1 MNPHRLNQSIMEDFK
16 GNIRDFISNV
26 PKGCIFDA
34 HAVIRYLVQ
43 KHSDD
48 YLGFHSGDE
57 PTNSFHSRVSR
68 VINSFV
74 GENVIE
80 RCKEKCYSL
89 NIRDNFSENSCWKK
103 L

>member
-1 MNPHRLNQSIMEDFK
+1 MVDFK
-16 GNIRDFISNV
+16 GNIRDFISKV

-34 HAVIRYLVQ
+34 HAVIQYIIQ
-43 KHSDD
+43 EHPND
-48 YLGFHSGDE
+48 YRKFYNVFPVNFFHSW
-57 PTNSFHSRVSR
+57 VSR

-74 GENVIE
+74 KDNVIE

-89 NIRDNFSENSCWKK
+89 NSKNNFSENSCWKK

>member
-1 MNPHRLNQSIMEDFK
+1 MCMADFENDI
-16 GNIRDFISNV
+16 GGFITKV

-34 HAVIRYLVQ
+34 HSVINYLLK

-48 YLGFHSGDE
+48 YLGFHLSDE

-74 GENVIE
+74 DDKVIE
-80 RCKEKCYSL
+80 RIDVKSYSL
-89 NIRDNFSENSCWKK
+89 NIRGNFSENSCWKK

>member
-1 MNPHRLNQSIMEDFK
+1 MTDFENDI
-16 GNIRDFISNV
+16 GVFISQV
-26 PKGCIFDA
+26 PKGYIFDA
-34 HAVIRYLVQ
+34 HAVINYLLK

-48 YLGFHSGDE
+48 YLRFHIDDE

-74 GENVIE
+74 DDNVIE
-80 RCKEKCYSL
+80 RLDAKSYSL
-89 NIRDNFSENSCWKK
+89 NIRGNFSENSCWKK

>member
-1 MNPHRLNQSIMEDFK
+1 MFMTDFENDI
-16 GNIRDFISNV
+16 GDFIAKV

-34 HAVIRYLVQ
+34 HSVINYLLKQ
-43 KHSDD
+43 HSDD
-48 YLGFHSGDE
+48 YLGFHLNDE

-74 GENVIE
+74 EDNVIE
-80 RCKEKCYSL
+80 RLDAKSYSL
-89 NIRDNFSENSCWKK
+89 NIRGNLSENSCWKK